1 MNEIA
6 EIDDPELLR
15 ASPLLDSPL
24 GKVVIQLQTT
34 ISKKMSKN
42 EAIRNW
48 KSSLPERK
56 PAGRML
62 FAVLARE
69 DSIAEVRSSRS
80 AEVVVV
86 GAIFFFNSAWFAG
99 RCRNHG
105 DVG

>member
-1 MNEIA
+1 MVDDNQKVAEHHIKANAREIR
-6 EIDDPELLR
+6 ETPR
-15 ASPLLDSPL
+15 RMTSASP
-24 GKVVIQLQTT
+24 KM
-34 ISKKMSKN
+34 KKMSKN